1 MRYLMTMIL
10 LCCGVAAH
18 AQQGDSLTAIVL
30 KTEIWDANAQ
40 RYTSAQTKYC
50 HYPVVLMNDRI
61 RIWDEKSTSYYS
73 VNGPAASG
81 KSIFQCY
88 DKDGNKCMVSVVK
101 DKASSAEL
109 LVVTYEMR
117 VQYTYVLDR

>member
-1 MRYLMTMIL
+1 M
-10 LCCGVAAH
+10 
-18 AQQGDSLTAIVL
+18 TAIVL